1 MNARQPISANIT
13 LSSGTV
19 PSNGIE
25 LFYESRGPL
34 DGEPIVFVMGLSAQ
48 MVFWPE
54 PLLDALAAQGYRVI
68 RFDNRDVG
76 LSTRFRGERL
86 PEAPKAVLR
95 YFLGLPVKS
104 LYTLHDMV
112 ADTLGLLDALDIER
126 AHLVGASMGG
136 MISQLLS
143 AHHPERVRSL
153 VSIMSGPNS
162 RWPLAPPKPAA
173 MKALVGPRKRI
184 DTVEQ
189 FVEHGRWFMRT
200 LGGPLPTSDALAE
213 QMFRQAWE
221 RGLYPRGVRQQFLG
235 ILATGSFR
243 HQLHKVVAPTTVI
256 HGSHDPLIRPASGRA
271 SAKAISGARFE
282 LIRGM
287 GHDLPDAALPGIAE
301 LIASNARRQ
310 RP

>member
-1 MNARQPISANIT
+1 MNARQPITPQPAT
-13 LSSGTV
+13 RSGKV
-19 PSNGIE
+19 ASNGIE
-25 LFYESRGPL
+25 LFYESRGPE
-34 DGEPIVFVMGLSAQ
+34 DGEPIVFIMGLSAQ

-54 PLLDALAAQGYRVI
+54 PLLDALASQGYRVI

-76 LSTRFRGERL
+76 LSTRLRGERL
-86 PEAPKAVLR
+86 PEAPAAMAR
-95 YFLGLPVKS
+95 YFLGLPVQS

-136 MISQLLS
+136 MIAQLLS
-143 AHHPERVRSL
+143 ARHPERVHSL

-173 MKALVGPRKRI
+173 MKTLVGPRKRI

-200 LGGPLPTSDALAE
+200 LGGRLPTSDVLIK
-213 QMFRQAWE
+213 QMFSQAWE

-243 HQLHKVVAPTTVI
+243 HELRKVVAPTTVI
-256 HGSHDPLIRPASGRA
+256 HGSEDPLIRPVSGRA
-271 SAKAISGARFE
+271 SAKAIANARFE

-287 GHDLPDAALPGIAE
+287 GHDLPDAALPKIAE
-301 LIASNARRQ
+301 LIASNAR
-310 RP
+310 